1 MSTIYLFF
9 KAAKVCKANAISKV
23 KKRKNYTSDHRF
35 WGSVV
40 FLNAVKKVQFNNTI
54 DPSI

>member
-1 MSTIYLFF
+1 MQSKSNF
-9 KAAKVCKANAISKV
+9 KS

-35 WGSVV
+35 WGSLV

-54 DPSI
+54 DSSVFEMLK